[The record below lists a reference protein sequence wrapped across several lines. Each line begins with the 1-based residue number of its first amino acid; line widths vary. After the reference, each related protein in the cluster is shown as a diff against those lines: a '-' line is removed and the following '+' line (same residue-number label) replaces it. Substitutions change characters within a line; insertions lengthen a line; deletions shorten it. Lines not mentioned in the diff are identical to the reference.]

1 MPTSP
6 APSGSRAALAG
17 GVRLAVYLGL
27 GFALMVLDQ
36 RGGWLNA
43 ARERAS
49 IVIVPVWRFAALP
62 AQLYDGMRE
71 SLATRTS
78 LIEDN
83 HRLRQQLMTTT
94 ARQARLEIEAEE
106 NARLRGL
113 LGAGERNQLHL
124 RLAPILDADL
134 DPARQRLLLAAG
146 ARAGV
151 APGSSVIDAGGLL
164 GQVIAVTANTA
175 SVLLVTD
182 LDHAVPAL
190 VTRSGMRLIVW
201 GSGRSDRLE
210 LRNIPLSGDIAV
222 GDTLVTSGLG
232 GRFPPGFVVGT
243 VIELHPD
250 ASHTFLAGTLAPAAQ
265 PDHGRDVLVL
275 RQISEDAPDDDAG
288 GGAP

>member
-1 MPTSP
+1 MSTSH
-6 APSGSRAALAG
+6 APSGHRATLAG
-17 GVRLAVYLGL
+17 GVRLAAYLGL
-27 GFALMVLDQ
+27 GFALMLLDQ
-36 RGGWLNA
+36 RGGWLNT
-43 ARERAS
+43 ARELAN
-49 IVIVPVWRFAALP
+49 IAIVPMWRFAALP

-71 SLATRTS
+71 GLATRTA

-83 HRLRQQLMTTT
+83 RLLRQQLMMTT

-113 LGAGERNQLHL
+113 LGAGERNRLHL

-146 ARAGV
+146 SRAGV
-151 APGSSVIDAGGLL
+151 EPGSSVIDAGGLL

-182 LDHAVPAL
+182 MDHAVPAL
-190 VTRSGMRLIVW
+190 VARSGMRLVVW

-222 GDTLVTSGLG
+222 GDVLVTSGLG

-243 VIELHPD
+243 VVELHPD
-250 ASHTFLAGTLAPAAQ
+250 EAHAFLAGTLAPAAQ

-275 RQISEDAPDDDAG
+275 RQIIEDAPDDDG